1 MNKEKSKLFCCFSVP
16 LRDFL
21 RSQGITYEM
30 CALNEKSRKTMWV
43 YVRTEELEKC
53 LDEWRLRKPN

>member
-1 MNKEKSKLFCCFSVP
+1 MP

-21 RSQGITYEM
+21 KNQGITYEI
-30 CALNEKSRKTMWV
+30 CALNEKSHKTMWV
-43 YVRTEELEKC
+43 YIRTGELGKC